1 MAKERRLGIQ
11 IKIGLLLLI
20 IGTALLG
27 CQASAAS
34 SDVAGMTFAEP
45 PATPVPT
52 AVSALPAATQTPL
65 PVVVYIVE
73 PTPSTMPGLSLPSES
88 DLSTATPIP
97 TKTPIPPTITPTPT
111 DVPPATFTPPALPG
125 TSSKEHY
132 WFYRPIAE
140 GDTNWTDKTYP
151 YGSTRGG
158 TLRPHTGVEFY
169 VPGNTEVRAAGAG
182 TVVVA
187 GTDAEYAFGPQRDF
201 YGKLVI
207 IEHESRYNGKR
218 VWTLYGHLNEINVV
232 LGQKVQPRQRIA
244 LSGATGI
251 ADGSH
256 LHFEVR
262 VGNNDYESTR
272 NPRLWLLP
280 FQGYGTITGMIR
292 HANGQPV
299 REVSV
304 TANRIDGAARYT
316 NSTTY
321 ADGPINSDEGW
332 QENFVLDDV
341 TAGYYQVVVSD
352 GTRKYKQEVWVYPLL
367 SSFVEITID
376 S

>member
-1 MAKERRLGIQ
+1 MITK
-11 IKIGLLLLI
+11 IKVSLLLLC
-20 IGTALLG
+20 AAAMLLG
-27 CQASAAS
+27 CQPTQAS
-34 SDVAGMTFAEP
+34 SDTSGMVFAEP
-45 PATPVPT
+45 PATPEPT

-73 PTPSTMPGLSLPSES
+73 PTPSEMPGLALPSEGE
-88 DLSTATPIP
+88 LATATPIP

-111 DVPPATFTPPALPG
+111 NVPPATFTPPALPG

-158 TLRPHTGVEFY
+158 TLRPHVGVEFY

-187 GTDAEYAFGPQRDF
+187 GNDSSFAYGPQRDF
-201 YGKLVI
+201 YGNLII

-218 VWTLYGHLNEINVV
+218 VFTLYAHLNQINVV
-232 LGQKVQPRQRIA
+232 LGQKVQPRQVIA

-272 NPRLWLLP
+272 NPRLWLVP
-280 FQGYGTITGMIR
+280 FQGYGTIAGMIR
-292 HANGQPV
+292 HKNGQPV
-299 REVSV
+299 QEVSV
-304 TANRIDGAARYT
+304 TAHRIDGNARYT

-321 ADGPINSDEGW
+321 ASGPINADDGW
-332 QENFVLDDV
+332 GENFVLDDV
-341 TAGYYQVVVSD
+341 TAGFYEVVVSD
-352 GTRKYKQEVWVYPLL
+352 GTKKYKQEVWVYPLN